1 MPDVFCGTE
10 DVLKFTKYLQR
21 MNGIRGPKPS
31 LISGNFYE
39 LKENPNE
46 TFDEWIAEY
55 GNHFGYFLG
64 DRPILM
70 ISDLDVIQNIFLKNS
85 KQFKDRPK
93 FFLNA
98 KPFVSSVLALRGERW
113 RHVRRLMT
121 PFFTH
126 HKISS
131 QEITDIVVNSVDTCV
146 LKIMTQKEQIV
157 KVDDRMQ
164 SITLDIICKC
174 GLNMYDTDVHEENS
188 QLKSAAKEFM
198 ASAHNSVVIFA
209 TFFPFLRPILSFI
222 NNYLTAGRM
231 ADWILRHLNKQIQT
245 ETQNLSANP
254 NYSIDTK
261 SNNVLKSMLKCFLEK
276 KLERDE
282 LTGNA
287 LILLLAAYDT
297 TSMGLTYAF
306 YCLAKHQDIQ
316 NTLREE
322 IGLHGYQSRYVDMV
336 WSESLRLFPPVATF
350 AQREA
355 AEDVVLNDI
364 FIQKGTIV
372 QLPIWHI
379 NHDPNIWPEPH
390 KFNPQRFLP
399 ENSDGDERAR
409 ASFLTFGLGPRTC
422 MGIELA
428 RHEARYTL
436 SKMVQKFRIETCAQ
450 TPDPLELICPTE
462 ILYPKDG
469 LYLRFIPLNE

>member
-1 MPDVFCGTE
+1 MNVVMP
-10 DVLKFTKYLQR
+10 
-21 MNGIRGPKPS
+21 
-31 LISGNFYE
+31 
-39 LKENPNE
+39 
-46 TFDEWIAEY
+46 AEY

-131 QEITDIVVNSVDTCV
+131 QEITDIVVNSVDTCI

-174 GLNMYDTDVHEENS
+174 GLNMYDKDVHEDNS

-198 ASAHNSVVIFA
+198 ASAHNSV
-209 TFFPFLRPILSFI
+209 
-222 NNYLTAGRM
+222 
-231 ADWILRHLNKQIQT
+231 
-245 ETQNLSANP
+245 
-254 NYSIDTK
+254 
-261 SNNVLKSMLKCFLEK
+261 CFLEK
-276 KLERDE
+276 KLEKDE

-316 NTLREE
+316 NTLREEIGLHGYQSRYVDMNTLREE

-399 ENSDGDERAR
+399 ENSDGDDRAR
-409 ASFLTFGLGPRTC
+409 AAFLTFGLGPRTC